1 MKTNLPYRT
10 PTVQLTRSA
19 NQLSVHQLTAYTTLL
34 TVQKTL
40 VRGQPHYF
48 RKKLIPRY
56 QGCSDNCGME
66 AVVPRRQENTMKADA
81 NLTISRGGFFFRGSA
96 FFNNLP
102 LLLRTTSNEIQFK
115 REVKKWVKQNIDVKP
130 G

>member
-34 TVQKTL
+34 TVHKT
-40 VRGQPHYF
+40 
-48 RKKLIPRY
+48 
-56 QGCSDNCGME
+56 SGME